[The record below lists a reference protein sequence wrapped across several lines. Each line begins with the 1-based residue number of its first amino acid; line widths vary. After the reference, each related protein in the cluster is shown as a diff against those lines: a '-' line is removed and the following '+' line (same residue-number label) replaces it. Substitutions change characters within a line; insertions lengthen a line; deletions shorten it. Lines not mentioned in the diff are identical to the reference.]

1 MKKTT
6 TAFLGALVLLG
17 ASVRASGPL
26 TGPAGTEAGSKAFI
40 NVRVFDG
47 EKVVPAAIV
56 VIERGRVTAVGTE
69 AAVPAGAEI
78 IDGAGRTLLPGLIDS
93 HVHIWDESGLREAA
107 VFGVTVLVDMFT
119 STEFVAAQKKA
130 QAAGFR
136 PMAHLVSSGILATA
150 PGGHGTEYGV
160 KVTPLTAPVEA
171 QAWVDARLAEGSD
184 FIKIICDD
192 GSTYG
197 RAIPTIS
204 RETAAALIAATRAR
218 GRKTVV
224 HAATLR
230 QCREALEDGA
240 DGLAHLHFDDAFDP
254 DFGRLAASRKAFV
267 IPTLTVLAAM
277 NGSPDPA
284 GVASDAA
291 LSPYLRPE
299 DLQMLGQT
307 MSFRSAPGAYAA
319 SERTLRELRDAGV
332 PTPAGTDTA
341 NPGTA
346 FGAALHGE
354 LALLVKAGLTPLEAL
369 RSATSVPADIFGL
382 EGRGRIAPG
391 GRADLLLVE
400 GDPTVDIKAT
410 RAIVG
415 VWKDGRRIDRE
426 SWRNAA
432 AEARRARENQRN
444 APAPEGLGD
453 GLISDFEDGAVSA
466 RFGAGWTAS
475 TDSLMGGKSRV
486 ELSPVDG
493 GAEGG
498 SRALKIRGEIS
509 ETGPIRWASALFSP
523 GRAPFT
529 PANLSSK
536 KALSFR
542 ARGEGKTFAVMVYA
556 QSFGFIPKVAI
567 FPAGLEWKE
576 IVLPFEKF
584 GLEGFDIMGIAIG
597 ATATPGPFW
606 LEIDD
611 VRLK

>member
-1 MKKTT
+1 MKKT
-6 TAFLGALVLLG
+6 AIAVLGAAVLIG
-17 ASVRASGPL
+17 ASVRASEPVP
-26 TGPAGTEAGSKAFI
+26 GPAGNEAGSTAFI
-40 NVRVFDG
+40 NVRIFDG
-47 EKVVPAAIV
+47 EKVIPAATV
-56 VIERGRVTAVGTE
+56 VVEGGRITAVGTE

-78 IDGAGRTLLPGLIDS
+78 VDGAGRTLLPGLIDS

-119 STEFVAAQKKA
+119 SAEFVSAQKKA

-160 KVTPLTAPVEA
+160 KVPALTAPGEA

-184 FIKIICDD
+184 FIKIIRDD

-197 RAIPTIS
+197 RAIPAIT
-204 RETAAALIAATRAR
+204 RETEAALIAAARAR
-218 GRKTVV
+218 GRRTVV

-254 DFGRLAASRKAFV
+254 DFGRLAASRKAFI

-284 GVASDAA
+284 GVASDAG

-307 MSFRSAPGAYAA
+307 MPFRSAPGAYAA
-319 SERTLRELRDAGV
+319 AERTLRELRTAGV
-332 PTPAGTDTA
+332 PILAGTDTS

-369 RSATSVPADIFGL
+369 QSATSIPAALFDLG
-382 EGRGRIAPG
+382 GRGRIAPG
-391 GRADLLLVE
+391 SRADLLLVE
-400 GDPTVDIKAT
+400 GDPTVEIKAT

-415 VWKDGRRIDRE
+415 VWKDGLRIDRE
-426 SWRNAA
+426 SWRSAA
-432 AEARRARENQRN
+432 AEARRARENQKN

-466 RFGAGWTAS
+466 RFGSGWTAS
-475 TDSLMGGKSRV
+475 TDSLMGGKSRA
-486 ELSPVDG
+486 ELSTVDG
-493 GAEGG
+493 GAEG
-498 SRALKIRGEIS
+498 SARALKIEGEIS
-509 ETGPIRWASALFSP
+509 ETGSIRWASALFSP

-536 KALSFR
+536 KALSFW
-542 ARGEGKTFAVMVYA
+542 ARGEGKTFAVMIYA
-556 QSFGFIPKVAI
+556 QSSGFIPKIAF
-567 FPAGLEWKE
+567 FPAGPEWKE
-576 IVLPFEKF
+576 VVLPFEKI
-584 GLEGFDIMGIAIG
+584 GLEGFDILGIAIG
-597 ATATPGPFW
+597 ATTAPGPFW